1 MKSIGTENLCISDFV
16 DLSIINNCESIPWSI
31 TVLPVDNWSY
41 QWLEYF
47 YPWEPMGQF
56 LKYDAILFMEQK
68 YTGIQKSL
76 CWDIDTF
83 W

>member
-1 MKSIGTENLCISDFV
+1 
-16 DLSIINNCESIPWSI
+16 
-31 TVLPVDNWSY
+31 
-41 QWLEYF
+41 
-47 YPWEPMGQF
+47 MGQF